1 MGINPSDDIYELVSD
16 NIKFFEKL
24 LNFSSILENL
34 GVEDFDDILI
44 NQPKMIPNNQQNI
57 NRKIK
62 LYQNLDTINN
72 PRTRTNLIN
81 KTKRLD
87 FIGAA
92 GAIKNY
98 KKDTILRLWNK
109 QRSTSKNF
117 SNYNLIDLI
126 EYFET

>member
-109 QRSTSKNF
+109 QRSASKNF